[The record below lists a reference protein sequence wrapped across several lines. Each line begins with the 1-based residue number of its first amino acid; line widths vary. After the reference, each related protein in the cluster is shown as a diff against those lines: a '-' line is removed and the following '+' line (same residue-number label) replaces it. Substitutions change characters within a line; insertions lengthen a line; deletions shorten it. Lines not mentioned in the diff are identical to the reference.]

1 MNAHRSETT
10 TSLSLAVRAVF
21 AGLVVLLGA
30 LALAGAEHSQYSE
43 RVRAQALSDVSET
56 RAHLEASL
64 ANRLALVDGVGAFAL
79 ARRGDVAAD
88 FEQFA
93 EGLAGSHRSYTGLT
107 GIDPAL
113 RSLQLAP
120 GAVVTY
126 VWPLAGNEA
135 AIGHDLLG
143 DAERAPA
150 VQRSIDE
157 RQFILAGPFDLL
169 QGGRGLVG
177 RNPLYL
183 PTEGGGDEFWGFAT
197 VVINFDEIAAE
208 AGLDVPA
215 ARGFEY
221 AVRGRDALG
230 AEGDVFVGDAG
241 VFSADPAILSV
252 LVPNGTWEV
261 AAVPVGGWPSMFSR
275 ATPVAVFVVGL
286 VVALVLATA
295 VWKIGLARRSVEQVS
310 EDLQRLV
317 HSTSNAIIAVESDGT
332 VSEWNRAATRLTGV
346 DREDALG
353 SPFAT
358 LCSSLCEPGAAS
370 SVKDAVDAAL
380 VGSATEDIH
389 VAISVDPPV
398 TLSVTVTPRRGD
410 DTTTGAVC
418 IAQDITAQLEAEE
431 IKAENLAMARSSR
444 LKDEFLAG
452 MSHELRTPLN
462 AIIGLSQVLGRGTFG
477 TLNERQQTYVD
488 QVARSGGHLLSLI
501 NDILDLAKIEADST
515 QLEIATA
522 DLAQTAREAVAVV
535 APLARKKQQDL
546 GAPVVEG
553 DVVVAGDSVRLRQI
567 LLNLLS
573 NAIKFTPDGGSIGVN
588 VRGND
593 DTVAIEVWDTGV
605 GIPQEAQHLL
615 FEPFQQIDGSL
626 SREHEG
632 AGLGL
637 SIVAKLVSLHGGSV
651 SVQSSR
657 GNGARFVVTLPRAQ
671 GETGRDRAAVFA
683 TG

>member
-1 MNAHRSETT
+1 
-10 TSLSLAVRAVF
+10 
-21 AGLVVLLGA
+21 
-30 LALAGAEHSQYSE
+30 
-43 RVRAQALSDVSET
+43 
-56 RAHLEASL
+56 
-64 ANRLALVDGVGAFAL
+64 
-79 ARRGDVAAD
+79 
-88 FEQFA
+88 
-93 EGLAGSHRSYTGLT
+93 
-107 GIDPAL
+107 
-113 RSLQLAP
+113 
-120 GAVVTY
+120 
-126 VWPLAGNEA
+126 
-135 AIGHDLLG
+135 
-143 DAERAPA
+143 
-150 VQRSIDE
+150 
-157 RQFILAGPFDLL
+157 
-169 QGGRGLVG
+169 
-177 RNPLYL
+177 
-183 PTEGGGDEFWGFAT
+183 
-197 VVINFDEIAAE
+197 
-208 AGLDVPA
+208 
-215 ARGFEY
+215 
-221 AVRGRDALG
+221 
-230 AEGDVFVGDAG
+230 
-241 VFSADPAILSV
+241 
-252 LVPNGTWEV
+252 
-261 AAVPVGGWPSMFSR
+261 
-275 ATPVAVFVVGL
+275 
-286 VVALVLATA
+286 
-295 VWKIGLARRSVEQVS
+295 
-310 EDLQRLV
+310 
-317 HSTSNAIIAVESDGT
+317 
-332 VSEWNRAATRLTGV
+332 
-346 DREDALG
+346 
-353 SPFAT
+353 
-358 LCSSLCEPGAAS
+358 
-370 SVKDAVDAAL
+370 
-380 VGSATEDIH
+380 
-389 VAISVDPPV
+389 
-398 TLSVTVTPRRGD
+398 
-410 DTTTGAVC
+410 
-418 IAQDITAQLEAEE
+418 
-431 IKAENLAMARSSR
+431 MARSSR

-501 NDILDLAKIEADST
+501 NEILDLAKIEADST